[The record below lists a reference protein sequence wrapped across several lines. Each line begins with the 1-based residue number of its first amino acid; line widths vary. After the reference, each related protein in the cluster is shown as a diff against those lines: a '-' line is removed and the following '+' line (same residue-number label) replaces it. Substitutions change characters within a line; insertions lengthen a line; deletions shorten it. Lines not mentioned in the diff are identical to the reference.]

1 MTSPRARDRRRGQ
14 SSILVISLVV
24 AVIYVALG
32 LVTLSLAQ
40 MSGLASPV
48 WPPAGVAF
56 AAALHWRWR
65 ALPGVFIGSSGVNGL
80 WLARLAE
87 PEPQNWLVAAAIGV
101 GAALGAAAG
110 ATLVHRFAGPIRRL
124 DTPRAVLLTLVL
136 GALLATTIAPTVG
149 VTAQLMTGLLSAGQA
164 AIGWLTWWV
173 GDAIGVIVCAPLVLM
188 LLPSQ
193 ATYWSGRRW
202 KIAVPSLLIFGIVMA
217 AIVQNFA
224 REQTRM
230 DNALQ
235 QLGVQAATDLS
246 SNIAL
251 HQEVLEGLRSLEAAS
266 DTVTEV
272 EFDAYTTGV
281 LARFPNLHALS
292 WNPLVKQS
300 DLATFEARQR
310 TQPGRENF
318 TVTERDA
325 DGDLRPVSPRP
336 AYVVV
341 TYIEPI
347 ASNRS
352 AVGFDIYSTPTRA
365 VAIDTARDSG
375 LPTATGPI
383 DLVQGSGMQKGML
396 ALLPVYEGGSDPGST
411 SARQASLR
419 GFSVGVYRLG
429 DLLAETFRGARWD
442 SVEMELVDVSDPE
455 NPIVIADMPARE
467 VAEPEQVRTAPTA
480 STSRLDVYG
489 RTWELTVRPTSAA
502 LTDGRSGVLA
512 VLLLAALA
520 VTLLLEAFLLVLSGM
535 ESLAGRLMS
544 ELGSA
549 ARYVTS
555 ILPRDRD
562 GPVPVTSRYV
572 PSEQLGGDSFDHR
585 WIDDDHLIVY
595 LIDVSGHGTAP
606 AMLSVSVHNLLRSGT
621 LPLDTLRDPGR
632 VLAQLNRLFA
642 MEEHAGNYFTMWYG
656 VYQPSTRTL
665 RYAGAGHPPAIVL
678 TADDSNPVRLPSE
691 SIPVG
696 VLEDAVFETRSRPL
710 LPDTTVVI
718 CSDGVYDLPLAE
730 GRRWDLEDFI
740 DLCARTARSPHWT
753 IDDLVDQLRHVSDTG
768 HFDDDCTLIRL
779 TVR

>member
-1 MTSPRARDRRRGQ
+1 
-14 SSILVISLVV
+14 
-24 AVIYVALG
+24 
-32 LVTLSLAQ
+32 
-40 MSGLASPV
+40 
-48 WPPAGVAF
+48 
-56 AAALHWRWR
+56 
-65 ALPGVFIGSSGVNGL
+65 
-80 WLARLAE
+80 
-87 PEPQNWLVAAAIGV
+87 
-101 GAALGAAAG
+101 
-110 ATLVHRFAGPIRRL
+110 
-124 DTPRAVLLTLVL
+124 
-136 GALLATTIAPTVG
+136 
-149 VTAQLMTGLLSAGQA
+149 
-164 AIGWLTWWV
+164 
-173 GDAIGVIVCAPLVLM
+173 
-188 LLPSQ
+188 
-193 ATYWSGRRW
+193 
-202 KIAVPSLLIFGIVMA
+202 
-217 AIVQNFA
+217 
-224 REQTRM
+224 
-230 DNALQ
+230 
-235 QLGVQAATDLS
+235 
-246 SNIAL
+246 
-251 HQEVLEGLRSLEAAS
+251 
-266 DTVTEV
+266 
-272 EFDAYTTGV
+272 
-281 LARFPNLHALS
+281 
-292 WNPLVKQS
+292 
-300 DLATFEARQR
+300 
-310 TQPGRENF
+310 
-318 TVTERDA
+318 
-325 DGDLRPVSPRP
+325 
-336 AYVVV
+336 
-341 TYIEPI
+341 
-347 ASNRS
+347 
-352 AVGFDIYSTPTRA
+352 
-365 VAIDTARDSG
+365 
-375 LPTATGPI
+375 
-383 DLVQGSGMQKGML
+383 MQKGML

>member
-300 DLATFEARQR
+300 DLATFEVRQR